1 VSTDAILAD
10 LNPKQQEAVLHTE
23 GPLLVLAGAGS
34 GKTRVITRRIAY
46 LIGCCGVPPW
56 NILAVTFTNKAAD
69 EMKRRVAA
77 LLGPAYPEHGRRRG
91 TRPDPSG
98 GEGTA
103 LSHERSGRVEEVWVG
118 TFHSTCVRIL
128 RKHGGA
134 VGLRSS
140 FVIYDEG
147 DQLSLMRDCLRT
159 LDLSEQALNPRAVLA
174 RISRAKNELLTPEEY
189 ALVANDLMEER
200 TAKLYRI
207 YQGRLEGL
215 QALDF
220 DDLLV
225 ATVRLFER
233 HREVLAAYEDLWR
246 YILVDEYQ
254 DTNHAQYRLIH
265 LLASRHG
272 NLCVVG
278 DDDQSIYKWRGA
290 DLNNI
295 LDFERDHPGC
305 AVIRLEQNYRSTQR
319 ILMGA
324 ASVVAHNAG
333 RKGKTLWTDNEA
345 GDPVVLYRSLDE
357 ADEASF
363 AAGIIQGE
371 VAGGEAGYD
380 DCAIFYRTNA
390 QSRTLEDSLRRAL
403 IPYVIV
409 GGLRFYERKEVKDLL
424 AYLRWIVNPA
434 DLVAFK
440 RLVNAPGRAI
450 GPATVAK
457 LELLASQE
465 GCTIWEA
472 CERAVRGKLISPRQR
487 AAMEGLLRLIEEA
500 RAKSGLIP
508 LPELVAE
515 LITVSG
521 YAQDL
526 QREGTPEA
534 LGRLDNLKE
543 LVTAAQEFVERHEEG
558 GLQAFL
564 DSVALIA
571 DIDEYAGGRGAV
583 TLMTLHMAKGL
594 EFPTVIIVGMEEGI
608 FPHAYAMTDERE
620 LEEERRLCYV
630 GMTRAKRRLY
640 LTSARQRRLYGSK
653 SFNLPSRFLEEIPPA
668 VLEVRD
674 AWGSHAA
681 ITSLAAAE
689 DVPFYE
695 RSTMD
700 SELHQGEPFIDRLR
714 RGARVR
720 HPDWGIGVICERS
733 GSGDDLK
740 IIVRFNGVGDKKLVV
755 KYAQLEAV

>member
-1 VSTDAILAD
+1 MLAD
-10 LNPKQQEAVLHTE
+10 LNPKQEEAVLHTE

-77 LLGPAYPEHGRRRG
+77 LLG
-91 TRPDPSG
+91 
-98 GEGTA
+98 TA
-103 LSHERSGRVEEVWVG
+103 LSHERSGRVEGVWIG

-174 RISRAKNELLTPEEY
+174 RISRAKNELLSPEEY
-189 ALVANDLMEER
+189 ALGANDLMEER

-207 YQGRLEGL
+207 YQERLEGW

-220 DDLLV
+220 DDLLMG
-225 ATVRLFER
+225 TVRLFER
-233 HREVLAAYEDLWR
+233 HPEVLAAYQDLWR

-345 GDPVVLYRSLDE
+345 GDPIVLYRSLDE
-357 ADEASF
+357 TDEASF
-363 AAGIIQGE
+363 ATGIIQGQ
-371 VAGGEAGYD
+371 VADGEAGYD

-434 DLVAFK
+434 DLVGFK
-440 RLVNAPGRAI
+440 RLVNAPGRGI

-457 LELLASQE
+457 LELLANQA

-472 CERAVRGKLISPRQR
+472 CERAVRDKLLIPRQR
-487 AAMEGLLRLIEEA
+487 AAMEGLLHLIEEA

-508 LPELVAE
+508 LPELVGE

-521 YAQDL
+521 YAQEL

-534 LGRLDNLKE
+534 LGRLENLKE

-571 DIDEYAGGRGAV
+571 DIDEYAGGRGAA

-630 GMTRAKRRLY
+630 GMTRAKRRLF

-674 AWGSHAA
+674 AWGAHAA
-681 ITSLAAAE
+681 IPSLAAAE
-689 DVPFYE
+689 DVPIYE
-695 RSTMD
+695 RSTGGF
-700 SELHQGEPFIDRLR
+700 ELQQGEPFVDHLR
-714 RGARVR
+714 PGARVR
-720 HPDWGIGVICERS
+720 HPDWGIGVIRERI
-733 GSGDDLK
+733 GRGEDLK
-740 IIVRFNGVGDKKLVV
+740 VTVRFNGVGDKRLLVR
-755 KYAQLEAV
+755 YAQLEAV

>member
-1 VSTDAILAD
+1 VSADAILAD
-10 LNPKQQEAVLHTE
+10 LNPKQEEAVLHTE

-77 LLGPAYPEHGRRRG
+77 LLGQ
-91 TRPDPSG
+91 DDK
-98 GEGTA
+98 
-103 LSHERSGRVEEVWVG
+103 VWIG

-134 VGLRSS
+134 LGLRSS

-147 DQLSLMRDCLRT
+147 DQLSLMRDCLRA

-174 RISRAKNELLTPEEY
+174 RISRAKNELLSPDEY

-207 YQGRLEGL
+207 YQERLEGL

-225 ATVRLFER
+225 ATVRLLER
-233 HREVLAAYEDLWR
+233 HPEVLAAYQDLWR
-246 YILVDEYQ
+246 YLLVDEYQ

-319 ILMGA
+319 ILIGA
-324 ASVVAHNAG
+324 GGVVAHNAG

-345 GDPVVLYRSLDE
+345 GDPIVLYRSLDE

-363 AAGIIQGE
+363 VAGIIQGQ
-371 VAGGEAGYD
+371 VGDGEAGYD
-380 DCAIFYRTNA
+380 DYAIFYRTNA
-390 QSRTLEDSLRRAL
+390 QSRALEDSLRRAL

-434 DLVAFK
+434 DLVSFK
-440 RLVNAPGRAI
+440 RLVNAPGRGI

-465 GCTIWEA
+465 GCAIWEA
-472 CERAVRGKLISPRQR
+472 CERAVRDKLLVPRQR

-521 YAQDL
+521 YAQEL

-534 LGRLDNLKE
+534 VSRLENLKE

-571 DIDEYAGGRGAV
+571 DIDEYAEGRGAV

-594 EFPTVIIVGMEEGI
+594 EFPTVVIVGMEEGI

-668 VLEVRD
+668 VLEIRD
-674 AWGSHAA
+674 AWSAHVA
-681 ITSLAAAE
+681 IPSLAAAE
-689 DVPFYE
+689 DVPIYE
-695 RSTMD
+695 RSTMNP
-700 SELHQGEPFIDRLR
+700 ELQQDEPFVDRLR
-714 RGARVR
+714 PGARVR
-720 HPDWGIGVICERS
+720 HPDWGIGVIRERI
-733 GSGDDLK
+733 GRGEDLK
-740 IIVRFNGVGDKKLVV
+740 VTVRFNGVGDKKLLV

>member
-1 VSTDAILAD
+1 MSVDAILAD
-10 LNPKQQEAVLHTE
+10 LNPKQEEAVLHTE

-46 LIGCCGVPPW
+46 LIGCCDVPAW

-69 EMKRRVAA
+69 EMRRRVAA
-77 LLGPAYPEHGRRRG
+77 LLGQDGIRA
-91 TRPDPSG
+91 
-98 GEGTA
+98 A
-103 LSHERSGRVEEVWVG
+103 LSPERLRGAHGVWIG
-118 TFHSTCVRIL
+118 TFHSTCVRVL
-128 RKHGGA
+128 RTHGGA
-134 VGLRSS
+134 LGIRGS

-147 DQLSLMRDCLRT
+147 DQVSLMRDCLRT

-174 RISRAKNELLTPEEY
+174 RISRAKNELLSPDEY

-207 YQGRLEGL
+207 YQDRLEEMH
-215 QALDF
+215 ALDF

-225 ATVRLFER
+225 ATARLLER
-233 HREVLAAYEDLWR
+233 HPEVLAAYQDLWR

-319 ILMGA
+319 ILTGA
-324 ASVVAHNAG
+324 GGVVAHNTG
-333 RKGKTLWTDNEA
+333 RKGKILWTDNEA
-345 GDPVVLYRSLDE
+345 GDPIVVYRSLDE
-357 ADEASF
+357 TDEASF
-363 AAGIIQGE
+363 AAGTIQHQ
-371 VAGGEAGYD
+371 VSGGETGYD
-380 DCAIFYRTNA
+380 DYAIFYRTNA
-390 QSRTLEDSLRRAL
+390 QSRTLEESLRRAL

-409 GGLRFYERKEVKDLL
+409 GGLRFYERKEIKDLL
-424 AYLRWIVNPA
+424 AYVRWIVNPA
-434 DLVAFK
+434 DVVSFK
-440 RLVNAPGRAI
+440 RLVNAPGRGI

-457 LELLASQE
+457 LQLLAGQD

-472 CERAVRGKLISPRQR
+472 CERAVRNKLLVPKQR
-487 AAMEGLLRLIEEA
+487 AAMEGLLRLIGEV

-508 LPELVAE
+508 LPDLVAE
-515 LITVSG
+515 LITASG
-521 YAQDL
+521 YAEEL

-534 LGRLDNLKE
+534 HGRLENLKE
-543 LVTAAQEFVERHEEG
+543 LVTAAQEFAERHEEG
-558 GLQAFL
+558 GVQAFL

-571 DIDEYAGGRGAV
+571 DIDEYTEGRGTV

-594 EFPTVIIVGMEEGI
+594 EFPTVFIVGMEEGI

-653 SFNLPSRFLEEIPPA
+653 SFNLPSRFLEEIPPG
-668 VLEVRD
+668 VFQVQD
-674 AWGSHAA
+674 AWGSHAPSA
-681 ITSLAAAE
+681 ARVAAE
-689 DVPFYE
+689 DLAVYE

-700 SELHQGEPFIDRLR
+700 ADGQGDEPFVDRLHP
-714 RGARVR
+714 GARVR
-720 HPDWGIGVICERS
+720 HPDWGIGVIRERA
-733 GSGDDLK
+733 GQGADLK
-740 IIVRFNGVGDKKLVV
+740 VTVRFNGVGDKRLLVR
-755 KYAQLEAV
+755 YAQLEAV